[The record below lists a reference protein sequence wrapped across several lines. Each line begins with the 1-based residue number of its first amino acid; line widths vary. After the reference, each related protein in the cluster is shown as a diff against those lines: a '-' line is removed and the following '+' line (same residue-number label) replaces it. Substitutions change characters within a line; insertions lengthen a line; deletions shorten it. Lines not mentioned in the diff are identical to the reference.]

1 MNKLPK
7 YLYSVATGAISL
19 VNKRSR
25 EAYEFMAKQDGFV
38 SIYPAIGHTLFLY
51 DSENNAKGARNMAR
65 TKGIQCG
72 NNICRFKSDGESII
86 TFDDLSYKE
95 D

>member
-1 MNKLPK
+1 MSKLPK

-19 VNKRSR
+19 VHKRSR

-51 DSENNAKGARNMAR
+51 DSENNARVARIKASS
-65 TKGIQCG
+65 KGIQCG

-86 TFDDLSYKE
+86 TFDDPNYKE